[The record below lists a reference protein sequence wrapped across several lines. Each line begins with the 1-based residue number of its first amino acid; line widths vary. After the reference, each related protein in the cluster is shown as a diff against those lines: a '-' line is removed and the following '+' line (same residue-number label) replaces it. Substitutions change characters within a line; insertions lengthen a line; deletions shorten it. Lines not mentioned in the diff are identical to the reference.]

1 MSSQQPESI
10 LTSERPRRVA
20 DSDVYVVGEPT
31 FEKSVQY
38 KRLADDSP
46 VFVCAYTKL
55 QLAVAFLFEGKAFFD
70 PVVAYLYYFKRLVEG
85 PAQQAS
91 IKHCKDVVSKT
102 GADLKT
108 IAQAS
113 ADLEDVP
120 MSEFALRTPQYA
132 STLTSAHD
140 YALAHPLEKRKKAK
154 KEREVWNIYLL
165 PAVADEEIECLRI
178 LKEETDLA
186 KFNSLI
192 YDIAADSPSENSSF
206 VVIDGRPCLVF
217 NNRNSSTL
225 PCPDLASI
233 GLGDRFSGEC
243 LVLSTT
249 RISLFDQK
257 IESEEDNVEEEEAVS
272 KKTAP
277 KKEKVK
283 KPPKTPEEKKAEQKR
298 RIENDKEKL
307 LGLFVKRQKTSES
320 SQ

>member
-10 LTSERPRRVA
+10 LTS
-20 DSDVYVVGEPT
+20 
-31 FEKSVQY
+31 EKSVQY

-70 PVVAYLYYFKRLVEG
+70 PIVAYLYYFKRLVEG

-140 YALAHPLEKRKKAK
+140 YALAHPLEKRKKPK
-154 KEREVWNIYLL
+154 KEREVWNLYLL
-165 PAVADEEIECLRI
+165 PAVADGEIECLRI
-178 LKEETDLA
+178 LKEETDLG
-186 KFNSLI
+186 KYNSLI
-192 YDIAADSPSENSSF
+192 HDITSDSLSENSSF
-206 VVIDGRPCLVF
+206 VTIDGRPCLVF
-217 NNRNSSTL
+217 NSRTDSTL

-243 LVLSTT
+243 LVLSTS

-257 IESEEDNVEEEEAVS
+257 IESEEDDVEEEEEAAS

-277 KKEKVK
+277 KKEKIK